1 MALHA
6 SIQTLSGGGQ
16 HEEVRR
22 GPCSYAYRKVGDWGR
37 AVLDYERALAGG
49 NSGPVQL
56 HTNRAFCLAKMG
68 RYPEA
73 LESYGLVLRADP
85 TNVYALHNRCSPQLI
100 YKRMYLKMTK
110 FPVGLQLI
118 RQQVA
123 NALQGR
129 KARNF
134 HYLFP
139 DMLML

>member
-1 MALHA
+1 MGA
-6 SIQTLSGGGQ
+6 
-16 HEEVRR
+16 
-22 GPCSYAYRKVGDWGR
+22 
-37 AVLDYERALAGG
+37 AVLDYERALAGD